1 MAENK
6 ALDEEAV
13 REIRRLMQERRE
25 KEMED
30 RFGRDVR
37 GSDEYKAAQRQR
49 AAARRRA
56 EEQREKVADQRDRR
70 EAQDRERA
78 KGREERTRDGQ
89 ARESAGRHQ
98 RDAQNW
104 NSPPAKG
111 KDAHPQRLSGD
122 ELEAVRERMREA
134 RERIRR
140 DDQAMAARAAKA
152 ASQGHIHA
160 M

>member
-89 ARESAGRHQ
+89 ARESAGRGQ
-98 RDAQNW
+98 RGKNG
-104 NSPPAKG
+104 PAKG
-111 KDAHPQRLSGD
+111 KGAQGPQRLTGD